1 MSAGLKIT
9 DQGIDLIAPWKGY
22 LGHYSH
28 FPFVCE
34 SFLMWFIGFEGTGLL
49 PQHRTQ
55 AWAIYHRRQKCINTG
70 SCVVVM
76 LLGEWTLRCP
86 FGGP

>member
-49 PQHRTQ
+49 PQHQTQ
-55 AWAIYHRRQKCINTG
+55 AWAIYQRTGMYKHRK
-70 SCVVVM
+70 
-76 LLGEWTLRCP
+76 LRCCHAAW
-86 FGGP
+86 